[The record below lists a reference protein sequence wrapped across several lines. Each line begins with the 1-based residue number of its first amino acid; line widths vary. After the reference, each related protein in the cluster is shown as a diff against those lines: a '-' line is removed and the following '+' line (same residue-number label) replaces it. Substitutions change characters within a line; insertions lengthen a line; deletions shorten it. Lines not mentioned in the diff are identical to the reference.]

1 MTLPETVFVLTTW
14 KDQEYFTE
22 TRPGYSLN
30 DAFEDIASGTITDIR
45 AVYIASNGSFE
56 DESDQICDLLIER
69 IRDGHMIDYSAKRFI
84 EWCSKTPLEWD
95 SLEDA
100 A

>member
-14 KDQEYFTE
+14 KDQEYFSE
-22 TRPGYSLN
+22 TRPGYGLV
-30 DAFEDIASGTITDIR
+30 DAFEDIASGTITDVR
-45 AVYIASNGSFE
+45 AVYIAANGTFT
-56 DESDQICDLLIER
+56 DESDVICDWLIKR

-84 EWCSKTPLEWD
+84 EWCGQTPIEWK
-95 SLEDA
+95 SLEEA